1 MIKYKL
7 IIENIQAIEYAE
19 ISIGGISGII
29 GNNNLGKSTVN
40 KILYSLVKA
49 KKGLREVSNKDELFT
64 SLLKNYIEDSHSKTY
79 QKLVDYF
86 DGYLSLDD
94 LTEDEKEI
102 EHDIMLYVE
111 DIAEIEEASAF
122 SSILTEE
129 LASPLINRGADC
141 GKIRLFKG
149 NMLIYSV
156 EIYLNNSFME
166 KVNDLR
172 KFDYNDVTYVEMN
185 DILSLYPVWGDILSS
200 KSIKHSTKDIIKK
213 LMLVNGSNKNTGDS
227 LVYIGNKLNYK
238 TKDEKGNGTL
248 VNINNIGDGYKR
260 LALLRTI
267 IEDKKLFNNNLLLIE
282 EPEVGVHLNKIED
295 IARMLKGAEEMST
308 DIVFTTHDSLLVNH
322 LISNIDIYM
331 ATSKVES
338 VLDCKTEIKIT
349 RNKEEILSP
358 FIEPITK
365 LRREKFKELF

>member
-331 ATSKVES
+331 ATR
-338 VLDCKTEIKIT
+338 VLIM
-349 RNKEEILSP
+349 
-358 FIEPITK
+358 
-365 LRREKFKELF
+365 